1 MQGVDSE
8 DANAVAALLDEL
20 CVDLGFCLP
29 GGDRQRITNTE
40 WETADDLTDAVF
52 RAEGMESP
60 FDLRLWR
67 EVRSRARTQLSWE

>member
-1 MQGVDSE
+1 VGID
-8 DANAVAALLDEL
+8 DTKAVVALLEEL
-20 CVDLGFCLP
+20 CVDLGLCLS
-29 GGDRQRITNTE
+29 GDDRQMIIDTE

-67 EVRSRARTQLSWE
+67 DVRSRARAQLSWGSA